1 MTDSPYLSTGEV
13 ATLLRVSGK
22 WLYQQLN
29 KGNIPGSFK
38 IAGIWFVDKQ
48 ILTETLKQKAKTTKT
63 PKPASK
69 AGGQSRHDLG

>member
-13 ATLLRVSGK
+13 AELLRVSGK

-38 IAGIWFVDKQ
+38 IAGIWFVDKNIFQ
-48 ILTETLKQKAKTTKT
+48 ENLKQR
-63 PKPASK
+63 ASK
-69 AGGQSRHDLG
+69 PQPKRLQASGQSRHDL